1 MKGYETLSLAGLL
14 EENSYPGRGIVL
26 GMTGACALMLL
37 VSLASAVKAVTP

>member
-1 MKGYETLSLAGLL
+1 MLTSGCPTFLDSIGGAF
-14 EENSYPGRGIVL
+14 GIVL

>member
-1 MKGYETLSLAGLL
+1 MVTKNLAEELSS
-14 EENSYPGRGIVL
+14 NSYPGRGIVL